1 MRIEGVVRFVNW
13 EFRKCLRL
21 MIELKTIF
29 WMPRKKIDLDKLLAD
44 YNNDNFFFIQVGAN
58 DGLTGDNLRAF
69 IEKYNWQGILVEPVP
84 YVFER
89 LKVNYSGFSKL
100 SFENSAISSETGFSK
115 FYSMAERDLDNSNLF
130 ENYQD
135 YKIDQLSSFD
145 KETLMKHSYM
155 HPSFVKLIHE
165 IDIPTLSMSDLLSKY
180 KVKKIDLLQVDTEGY
195 DFEILNTFDFKKIS
209 PTIIIYEHQHMKLI
223 DYKTLVKKFR
233 KNGYKSFKCN
243 WDTVS
248 IKE

>member
-1 MRIEGVVRFVNW
+1 
-13 EFRKCLRL
+13 
-21 MIELKTIF
+21 
-29 WMPRKKIDLDKLLAD
+29 
-44 YNNDNFFFIQVGAN
+44 
-58 DGLTGDNLRAF
+58 
-69 IEKYNWQGILVEPVP
+69 
-84 YVFER
+84 
-89 LKVNYSGFSKL
+89 
-100 SFENSAISSETGFSK
+100 
-115 FYSMAERDLDNSNLF
+115 
-130 ENYQD
+130 
-135 YKIDQLSSFD
+135 
-145 KETLMKHSYM
+145 M